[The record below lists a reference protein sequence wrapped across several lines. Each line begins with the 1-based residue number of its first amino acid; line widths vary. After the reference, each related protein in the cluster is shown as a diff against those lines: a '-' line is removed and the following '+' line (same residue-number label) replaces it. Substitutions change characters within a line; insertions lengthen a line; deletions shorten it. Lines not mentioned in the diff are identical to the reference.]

1 MIGFIGAGK
10 AGCSL
15 ARYFRKNGE
24 EISGFYSRTAVPGD
38 FARYDTTDELV
49 KSSDMI
55 FITVSDSAIGT
66 VWNGLDGSA
75 VCGKLIYHISG
86 AESSEVFCGAD
97 PDLVCSAHPLLAFS
111 TKETPAEQI
120 KRAFFTLEGGDTA
133 VKAVSELLD
142 RCGNRYAVIKPEIKP
157 LYHAAAC
164 FASNLV
170 TAVCAEAEKML
181 CRCGFAEEDALSAL
195 APLIEENVRNVCEN
209 GIRPSLTG
217 PVSRGDAET
226 VEKHLAVLEGRDR
239 EIYMRLSAV
248 LAEISGHTELLSLL
262 QRTDHN

>member
-15 ARYFRKNGE
+15 ARYFRKNGG
-24 EISGFYSRTAVPGD
+24 EISGFYSRSDIPEDFIRFDTAEQIV
-38 FARYDTTDELV
+38 E
-49 KSSDMI
+49 SSDMI
-55 FITVSDSAIGT
+55 FITVSDSAIGA
-66 VWNGLDGSA
+66 VWRGIDSSA
-75 VCGKLIYHISG
+75 VRGKLIYHISG
-86 AESSEVFCGAD
+86 AESSAVFRGAD
-97 PDLVCSAHPLLAFS
+97 PDMVCSAHPLLAFS
-111 TKETPAEQI
+111 SKETPAEQI

-133 VKAVSELLD
+133 VRAVSALLD
-142 RCGNRYAVIKPEIKP
+142 RCGNRYAVIKPEVKP

-195 APLIEENVRNVCEN
+195 APLIEENVRNVCEK

-226 VEKHLAVLEGRDR
+226 VEKHLAVLEGLSRD
-239 EIYMRLSAV
+239 IYTQLSAV
-248 LAEISGHTELLSLL
+248 LAEISGHTELLPLL
-262 QRTDHN
+262 WKKRFQ